1 MEKKKSKE
9 REKKKKKEA
18 RNCEEPK
25 GGIIQNKFNRH
36 STQKDIAIAFIQ
48 IAYMDDK

>member
-1 MEKKKSKE
+1 MEKKKSKDSE
-9 REKKKKKEA
+9 KKKEA

-25 GGIIQNKFNRH
+25 GGIIENKFNRH

-48 IAYMDDK
+48 IAYMDDKW